1 MDELIENYSEGDVFT
16 YSIKVPHDRIAVFIG
31 KEGLTKK
38 DLEASLNCDLE
49 IDSKEGDVVVS
60 SKDSFNLMIAK
71 DVIKAIARG
80 FNPEIAKKL
89 LKEDYFLELISL
101 NDYNSQKNQHAR
113 LKGRVIG
120 REGRSR
126 NLIEEYTGCFISVY
140 GKTIAIIGK
149 GDAVR
154 IANKAVDSLLTGSPH
169 AYVYKWLEKEKQNLL
184 AAEGPAF

>member
-1 MDELIENYSEGDVFT
+1 MDEFKSDEFLNVV
-16 YSIKVPHDRIAVFIG
+16 KVPQERIAVLIG
-31 KEGLTKK
+31 KKGETKEE
-38 DLEASLNCDLE
+38 LEKELACQLD
-49 IDSKEGDVVVS
+49 IDSKEGDVKIVS
-60 SKDSFNLMIAK
+60 EESFNLMIAK

-89 LKEDYFLELISL
+89 ISDEYFFEMINL
-101 NDYNSQKNQHAR
+101 NDYNKHKNHHQR

-140 GKTIAIIGK
+140 GKTISIIGK

-154 IANKAVDSLLTGSPH
+154 IAHKAIDSLLTGSPH
-169 AYVYKWLEKEKQNLL
+169 AYVYKWLEKERDNLMKL
-184 AAEGPAF
+184 YGPQI